1 MNSIDVSQLARK
13 IVPRDDIGAEA
24 ANDQGRERGNSSPS
38 DDKATVALEMVSE
51 AAAAIRELEEQS
63 AQAVARAQDI
73 ANSIVNQLEA
83 AEARAERA
91 ETAQRDA
98 ETAVQELSAAL
109 ARTRSDLEITR
120 RQLAKKSEE
129 LTQTEDRLRLAEAD
143 ARGAHLRANEAHA
156 KIEQIVDAIRTQ
168 LPSRDDLSAPN

>member
-1 MNSIDVSQLARK
+1 MNSIDVNQLARK
-13 IVPRDDIGAEA
+13 IVPRDDVGVHSMDVDGHE
-24 ANDQGRERGNSSPS
+24 RESASSN
-38 DDKATVALEMVSE
+38 DKAAVALEMVSE

-63 AQAVARAQDI
+63 AQAVARAQDL

-109 ARTRSDLEITR
+109 ARTRSDLEIAR

-129 LTQTEDRLRLAEAD
+129 LSQTEDRLRLSEAD
-143 ARGAHLRANEAHA
+143 ARAAHQRSAEANA
-156 KIEQIVDAIRTQ
+156 KIEQIFEAIRTQ
-168 LPSRDDLSAPN
+168 LPSREDLSPAN

>member
-13 IVPRDDIGAEA
+13 IVPRDDIGVEA
-24 ANDQGRERGNSSPS
+24 ANDQARERDSGASN
-38 DDKATVALEMVSE
+38 DKAAVALEMVSE

-63 AQAVARAQDI
+63 AHAVARAQDL

-91 ETAQRDA
+91 EAAQRDA

-129 LTQTEDRLRLAEAD
+129 LSQTEDRLRLAEAD

-168 LPSRDDLSAPN
+168 LPSRD